1 MIARQRTKKKKNKSY
16 WPEHCIKISITQNS
30 INGITNTNCIF
41 IKITVTCVIYLCTF
55 TFTKTLI
62 FFKITG
68 YQSIN
73 LAINVIFIYC
83 NVTLY
88 SLLICFNY
96 QKKTG
101 DNYEKNTLPLSDC
114 ESPFQI
120 QNL

>member
-1 MIARQRTKKKKNKSY
+1 M
-16 WPEHCIKISITQNS
+16 
-30 INGITNTNCIF
+30 
-41 IKITVTCVIYLCTF
+41 IYLCTF

-83 NVTLY
+83 NVALY

-120 QNL
+120 ENL